1 MEFLN
6 KLPNWLRWVLVPVLT
21 VVTFAL
27 VSALTAL
34 FITIQDGMFGIE
46 DGSLYDRISINI
58 IAAFIIGF
66 TTIYVGVKVS
76 PSERKKVAL
85 ILGGCGVLVIGFLLN
100 RLLEVGEMWDY
111 ISVVFNLIGMGVAV
125 YQSIE
130 QEA

>member
-6 KLPNWLRWVLVPVLT
+6 KLPNWFRWVLVPVLT
-21 VVTFAL
+21 VITFAL

-85 ILGGCGVLVIGFLLN
+85 ILGGCGFLVIGFLLN

-111 ISVVFNLIGMGVAV
+111 ISVIFNLIGIGVSV
-125 YQSIE
+125 YNAFE
-130 QEA
+130 QEG